1 MARPGVSMEHE
12 QAGLLLLLL
21 LLEYIFAAMPA
32 DSKKFSVAAFKMG
45 ISVSLNRWM
54 YMDSKCFSC
63 PCRFCAFCLWFMV
76 RSTEQLRS
84 WAIHSRH
91 QCRRLQQRRW
101 VRQIYTYLCTKSCI
115 IFEWNYSHNKSKIL
129 PAQER
134 NYKTYLN
141 FYFGI
146 NRQAQGKLLRSF

>member
-21 LLEYIFAAMPA
+21 LEYIFAAMPA
-32 DSKKFSVAAFKMG
+32 DSKKFYVAAYKMG

-91 QCRRLQQRRW
+91 QCPRLQQRRW

-129 PAQER
+129 QAPER